1 MSPSRP
7 SPRGVT
13 LIESMAAMCVFAI
26 GIIGVMQMNVLASRQ
41 NNLARS
47 RTVASKIARDVA
59 DSFER
64 LPFNHPLLAPSS
76 TIDINSDNA
85 LDMNNADGLIRL
97 ENVPNLIGTARPYLN
112 AADSVFSSEG
122 DTTFY
127 QVAWRVWRIPNPERN
142 NVVDQLRILVMVRYP
157 TGMVRT
163 PTGERIVRQ
172 VNAWAV
178 KTDARIVTGDPQT
191 SEF

>member
-13 LIESMAAMCVFAI
+13 LIESMAAMVVFTI

-47 RTVASKIARDVA
+47 RTIASKIARDVA

-64 LPFNHPLLAPSS
+64 LPFNHPLLNQA
-76 TIDINSDNA
+76 TTMDMSDN
-85 LDMNNADGLIRL
+85 DYDSMVNIDGLVRL
-97 ENVPNLIGTARPYLN
+97 ENVPSLIGQARPFLN
-112 AADSVFSSEG
+112 AADPAFSSEG

-127 QVAWRVWRIPNPERN
+127 QVAWRVWQIPNPERN

-157 TGMVRT
+157 TAENT
-163 PTGERIVRQ
+163 FRQ
-172 VNAWAV
+172 VTTWAV
-178 KTDARIVTGDPQT
+178 KTDSRIVTGDPQT
-191 SEF
+191 AEF